1 MTSTSATQGL
11 SQEDTATE
19 KVIFADTVGVVLPL
33 ESFVNNDTPSCGIW
47 YEWGQSTHSNQQQQG
62 LLIDTLDCQW
72 LQDRVNRNSQSN
84 FHQRTVDTGKIFIEK
99 CANYDGA
106 WGAFSDISYSLD
118 FLKTDSNRYINYV
131 GWLKD
136 VLYLNTIDSLYW
148 CADVSSLVYTFHYV
162 DTRGRGDGL
171 GAIAILKYVKESGRC
186 IGTGLPDDYEEDY
199 RFYMDDIIKTWRDTV
214 TDSIATP
221 LDTTLPSLEDLDLQ
235 ILRGKSGVASGGAV
249 SNAPRLSYVTA
260 ERNPFTDEVAL
271 KVELTTSTMLRLD
284 IFDELG
290 RSVYG
295 EGLGYKQKGDHR
307 FSVNGNVWSDGV
319 YYARISTSG
328 GEIRTVK
335 LIKQ

>member
-1 MTSTSATQGL
+1 MRIIIYLFILCAVPVISFGQNKIHL
-11 SQEDTATE
+11 QDKHQIQVDTTDCAW
-19 KVIFADTVGVVLPL
+19 L
-33 ESFVNNDTPSCGIW
+33 E
-47 YEWGQSTHSNQQQQG
+47 
-62 LLIDTLDCQW
+62 
-72 LQDRVNRNSQSN
+72 DRVNRNSQSN

-136 VLYLNTIDSLYW
+136 VLYLNTQDSGYW
-148 CADVSSLVYTFHYV
+148 CADISALVYTFHYV
-162 DTRGRGDGL
+162 DNRGKGDGL
-171 GAIAILKYVKESGRC
+171 GALAILKYVKDEGKC
-186 IGTGLPDDYEEDY
+186 LNFGFIDDYEEDY
-199 RFYMDDIIKTWRDTV
+199 RFYMNEVIKTWRDTV

-221 LDTTLPSLEDLDLQ
+221 LDTTLPSLEDLDLE
-235 ILRGKSGVASGGAV
+235 ILRGKSGVVSGGAV

-307 FSVNGNVWSDGV
+307 FSVSGKAWAHGV